1 MPQARGSGKSP
12 SSRSKAKSAGA
23 TAEPAVASKA
33 TGATRATRAKASKPA
48 SAKPSGPARAAKTAA
63 QASPAKTAAQASP
76 PKTAAQGSP
85 PKATGASTTSAHVH
99 DPRLE
104 AAAQRVRKLNERI
117 IEAGKEAGETTLT
130 SYEKALKA
138 IAATIERRADSTEID
153 WISNL
158 ATTQAKFIRDVTDA
172 WTKAAREMLKK

>member
-63 QASPAKTAAQASP
+63 QASPAKTAAQ
-76 PKTAAQGSP
+76 GSP

-117 IEAGKEAGETTLT
+117 IEAGKDAGETTLT

>member
-1 MPQARGSGKSP
+1 MPQARSSGKSSTP
-12 SSRSKAKSAGA
+12 SAKAK
-23 TAEPAVASKA
+23 T
-33 TGATRATRAKASKPA
+33 TGAQTKRPAARAAAAKPAAA
-48 SAKPSGPARAAKTAA
+48 SAKPPA
-63 QASPAKTAAQASP
+63 ASST
-76 PKTAAQGSP
+76 TR
-85 PKATGASTTSAHVH
+85 ATGAKATASAKTTKQAPSAKSASGARSTKSTSSAHAAEA
-99 DPRLE
+99 RLD

-117 IEAGKEAGETTLT
+117 IEAGKDAGETTLT

-172 WTKAAREMLKK
+172 WTKAARELLNK

>member
-63 QASPAKTAAQASP
+63 QASPA
-76 PKTAAQGSP
+76 KTAAQGSP

>member
-1 MPQARGSGKSP
+1 MPQARSSGKTSTP
-12 SSRSKAKSAGA
+12 SAKAKAAGAQTKRPAARAAAAKSAGA
-23 TAEPAVASKA
+23 SAKPSA
-33 TGATRATRAKASKPA
+33 TGSTTRATRATGAKATATPG
-48 SAKPSGPARAAKTAA
+48 AKTTKQAPSGKSAGGAGSTKSTSSEHAAEARL
-63 QASPAKTAAQASP
+63 
-76 PKTAAQGSP
+76 
-85 PKATGASTTSAHVH
+85 
-99 DPRLE
+99 D

-138 IAATIERRADSTEID
+138 IAATIERRADSTDID

>member
-1 MPQARGSGKSP
+1 MPQARSSGKSSTP
-12 SSRSKAKSAGA
+12 SAKSKTAGAQTKRPAARAAAAKSAGA
-23 TAEPAVASKA
+23 SAKPPAASS
-33 TGATRATRAKASKPA
+33 TTRATRAT
-48 SAKPSGPARAAKTAA
+48 AAKATA
-63 QASPAKTAAQASP
+63 
-76 PKTAAQGSP
+76 
-85 PKATGASTTSAHVH
+85 TTSAKTTKEAPSAKSAGGTGSTKSTSSAHAAEA
-99 DPRLE
+99 RLD

-138 IAATIERRADSTEID
+138 IAATIERRADSTDID

-172 WTKAAREMLKK
+172 WTKAARELLNK